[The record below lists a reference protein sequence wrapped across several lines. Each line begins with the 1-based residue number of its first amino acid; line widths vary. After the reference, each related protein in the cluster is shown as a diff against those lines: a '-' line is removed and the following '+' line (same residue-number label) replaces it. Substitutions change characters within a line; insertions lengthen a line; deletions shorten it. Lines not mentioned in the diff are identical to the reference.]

1 MLKRAPDVNVDVSFV
16 EVSSADLNADEIEN
30 DNSLFGLKEK
40 EDTSRD
46 CFDKNERLSH
56 ANGNLI
62 NDCSHLTIILRKL

>member
-1 MLKRAPDVNVDVSFV
+1 MNVDVSFV

-30 DNSLFGLKEK
+30 DNSLIGLKEK

-46 CFDKNERLSH
+46 CFDKNERLSQ